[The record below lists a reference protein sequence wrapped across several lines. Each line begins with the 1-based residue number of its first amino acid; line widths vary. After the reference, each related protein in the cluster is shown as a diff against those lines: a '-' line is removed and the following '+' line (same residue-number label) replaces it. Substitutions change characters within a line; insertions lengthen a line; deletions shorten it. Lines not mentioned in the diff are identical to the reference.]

1 VATVDN
7 GDGAAKTR
15 RLNFAAVDDL
25 CFANERGRLD
35 LNRARFRFL
44 PDELTPA
51 LELRHYSAGTG
62 LPRLGA
68 NPWIGPGA
76 VSSMVDALDHGTVQ
90 WVNPQGG
97 LTGFIRTRW
106 DPYRDETTWFRFAL
120 AMRRA
125 AAVSGF
131 PSALVKQFE
140 AAITELW
147 TNIYEHANGW
157 DTGLIAFQASRNSF
171 AFVVADAGIGVLRS
185 LQSSPEFS
193 TLRGHGDALRAALT
207 EGTSRYGS
215 GKGRGYGFRQMF
227 LSLRALDVALRFRS
241 GDHALTL
248 DGQNPTLTEA
258 VLHQKATLG
267 GFLVSAVCRAP
278 RVKRLS

>member
-1 VATVDN
+1 MVDN
-7 GDGAAKTR
+7 GDGAAPTR

-35 LNRARFRFL
+35 PNRARIRFL
-44 PDELTPA
+44 PDELGPA
-51 LELRHYSAGTG
+51 LELRHYTFGTG

-68 NPWIGPGA
+68 NPWIGAGA
-76 VSSMVDALDHGTVQ
+76 VSSTVDALDRGAVQ
-90 WVNPQGG
+90 WINPQGG
-97 LTGFIRTRW
+97 LTGFIQTKW
-106 DPYRDETTWFRFAL
+106 DPNRNDTTWFGFAL

-125 AAVSGF
+125 ATIVGF
-131 PSALVKQFE
+131 PSALAKQFE

-147 TNIYEHANGW
+147 TNIYEHANAW
-157 DTGLIAFQASRNSF
+157 DTGLIAFQASKNCF
-171 AFVVADAGIGVLRS
+171 AFIVADSGIGVLRS

-193 TLRGHGDALRAALT
+193 SLLGHGDALRAALT
-207 EGTSRYGS
+207 EGASRYGG
-215 GKGRGYGFRQMF
+215 GKGRGHGFRQLF
-227 LSLRALDVALRFRS
+227 LSLRSLDVALRFRS

-267 GFLVSAVCRAP
+267 GFFASAVCKAP